1 MYVILGATGNTGSVA
16 AEVLLAKG
24 QKVRVVGRSKERLS
38 KLVARG
44 AEAFEADLTDSAALT
59 KAFAGARAVYGLVP
73 PDPASP
79 HYREHQDEVT
89 NSIANALEAADVTHA
104 VVLSSFGADKSGK
117 TGPVLGLHVLEER
130 LARIP
135 KLNALYLRAGYFMEN
150 TLPQV
155 GIIKSFGMMAGPVSP
170 ELAMPVIATRDIGAA
185 AAEAL
190 LKLDF
195 TGQEKRELL
204 GQRDLTYLEIAK
216 IVGAAIGIPN
226 LAYVQL
232 PAEQVIQAM
241 TQMGT
246 SKDFATLL
254 TEMCDSL
261 NNGHMCA
268 LETRSGANTTPTS
281 YEEFVQKVFVP
292 AYKGQATSA

>member
-16 AEVLLAKG
+16 AEALLAKG

-44 AEAFEADLTDSAALT
+44 TEAFEADVTDSAALT
-59 KAFAGARAVYGLVP
+59 KAFTGARAVYVMLP
-73 PDPASP
+73 PDPANP
-79 HYREHQDEVT
+79 HYREHQDEAT
-89 NSIANALEAADVTHA
+89 NAIATALEAAGVTHA
-104 VVLSSFGADKSGK
+104 VVLSSFGADKVNK
-117 TGPVLGLHVLEER
+117 TGPVLGLHILEER

-135 KLNALYLRAGYFMEN
+135 KLNALFLRAGYFMEN

-155 GIIKSFGMMAGPVSP
+155 GIIKSFGMMAGPVGAD
-170 ELAMPVIATRDIGAA
+170 LAMPVIATRDIGAA

-195 TGQEKRELL
+195 TGQQKRELQ

-216 IVGAAIGIPN
+216 IAGAAIGIPN

-241 TQMGT
+241 TQMGM

-254 TEMCDSL
+254 SEMCDSL

-268 LETRSGANTTPTS
+268 LETRTATNTTPTS

-292 AYKGQATSA
+292 AYKGQATTA

>member
-16 AEVLLAKG
+16 AEALLAKG

-44 AEAFEADLTDSAALT
+44 TEAFEADVTDSAALT
-59 KAFAGARAVYGLVP
+59 KAFTGARAVYVMLP
-73 PDPASP
+73 PDPANP
-79 HYREHQDEVT
+79 HYREHQDEAT
-89 NSIANALEAADVTHA
+89 NAIATALEAAGVTHA
-104 VVLSSFGADKSGK
+104 VVLSSFGADKVNK
-117 TGPVLGLHVLEER
+117 TGPVLGLHILEER
-130 LARIP
+130 LARLP
-135 KLNALYLRAGYFMEN
+135 KLNALFLRAGYFMEN

-155 GIIKSFGMMAGPVSP
+155 GIIKSFGMMAGPVGAD
-170 ELAMPVIATRDIGAA
+170 LAMPVIATRDIGAA

-195 TGQEKRELL
+195 TGQQKRELQ
-204 GQRDLTYLEIAK
+204 GQRDLAYLEIAK
-216 IVGAAIGIPN
+216 IAGAAIGIPN

-241 TQMGT
+241 TQMGM

-254 TEMCDSL
+254 SEMCDSL

-268 LETRSGANTTPTS
+268 LETRTATNTTPTS

-292 AYKGQATSA
+292 AYKGQATTA

>member
-16 AEVLLAKG
+16 AEALLAKG
-24 QKVRVVGRSKERLS
+24 QKVRVVGRSKERLA

-44 AEAFEADLTDSAALT
+44 AEAFEADVTDSAALT
-59 KAFAGARAVYGLVP
+59 KAFTGARAVYAMVP
-73 PDPASP
+73 PDPANP
-79 HYREHQDEVT
+79 RYQEHQDEVT
-89 NSIANALEAADVTHA
+89 NSIATALQAAGVTHA
-104 VVLSSFGADKSGK
+104 VVLSSFGADKAGK
-117 TGPVLGLHVLEER
+117 TGPVLGLHILEER

-135 KLNALYLRAGYFMEN
+135 KLNALFLRAGYFMEN

-155 GIIKSFGMMAGPVSP
+155 GIIKSFGMMAGPVRP

-195 TGQEKRELL
+195 AGQQKRELL
-204 GQRDLTYLEIAK
+204 GQRNLTYLEIAK
-216 IVGAAIGIPN
+216 IAGAAIGLPN

-232 PAEQVIQAM
+232 PAEQVIQGM
-241 TQMGT
+241 TQMGM
-246 SKDFATLL
+246 SKDMATLL
-254 TEMCDSL
+254 CEMCDSL

-268 LETRSGANTTPTS
+268 LETRTATNTTPTS

-292 AYKGQATSA
+292 AYKGQATTA

>member
-1 MYVILGATGNTGSVA
+1 MYVILGATGNTGSVT
-16 AEVLLAKG
+16 AEALLAKG

-44 AEAFEADLTDSAALT
+44 TEAFEADVTDSAALT
-59 KAFAGARAVYGLVP
+59 KAFTGARAVYVMLP
-73 PDPASP
+73 PDPANP
-79 HYREHQDEVT
+79 YYREHQDEAT
-89 NSIANALEAADVTHA
+89 NAITTALEVAGVTHA
-104 VVLSSFGADKSGK
+104 VVLSSFGADKANK
-117 TGPVLGLHVLEER
+117 TGPVLGLHILEER

-135 KLNALYLRAGYFMEN
+135 KLNALFLRAGYFMEN

-155 GIIKSFGMMAGPVSP
+155 GIIKSFGMMAGPVSAG
-170 ELAMPVIATRDIGAA
+170 LAMPVIATRDIGAA
-185 AAEAL
+185 AAGAL

-195 TGQEKRELL
+195 TGQQKRELL

-216 IVGAAIGIPN
+216 IAGAAIGIPN

-241 TQMGT
+241 TQMGM

-254 TEMCDSL
+254 SEMCDSL

-268 LETRSGANTTPTS
+268 LETRTATNTTPTS

-292 AYKGQATSA
+292 AYKGQATTA

>member
-16 AEVLLAKG
+16 AEALLAKG

-44 AEAFEADLTDSAALT
+44 TEAFEADVTDSAALT
-59 KAFAGARAVYGLVP
+59 KAFKGARAVYVMLP
-73 PDPASP
+73 PDPANP
-79 HYREHQDEVT
+79 HYREHQDEAT
-89 NSIANALEAADVTHA
+89 NAIATALEASGVTHA
-104 VVLSSFGADKSGK
+104 VVLSSFGADKVNK
-117 TGPVLGLHVLEER
+117 TGPVLGLHILEER

-135 KLNALYLRAGYFMEN
+135 KLNALFLRAGYFMEN

-155 GIIKSFGMMAGPVSP
+155 GIIKSFGMMAGPVGAD
-170 ELAMPVIATRDIGAA
+170 LAMPVIATRDIGAA

-195 TGQEKRELL
+195 TGQQKRELL

-216 IVGAAIGIPN
+216 IAGAAIGIPN
-226 LAYVQL
+226 LAYVPL

-241 TQMGT
+241 TQMGM

-254 TEMCDSL
+254 SEMCDSL

-268 LETRSGANTTPTS
+268 LETRTATNTTPTS

-292 AYKGQATSA
+292 AYKGQATTA

>member
-16 AEVLLAKG
+16 AEALLAKG

-44 AEAFEADLTDSAALT
+44 TEAFEADVTDSAALT
-59 KAFAGARAVYGLVP
+59 KAFTGARAVYVMLP
-73 PDPASP
+73 PDPANP
-79 HYREHQDEVT
+79 HYREHQDEAT
-89 NSIANALEAADVTHA
+89 NAIATALEAAGVTRA
-104 VVLSSFGADKSGK
+104 VVLSSFGADKANK
-117 TGPVLGLHVLEER
+117 TGPVLGLHILEER

-135 KLNALYLRAGYFMEN
+135 KLNALFLRAGYFMEN

-155 GIIKSFGMMAGPVSP
+155 GIIKSFGMMAGPVSAD
-170 ELAMPVIATRDIGAA
+170 LAMPVIATRDIGAA

-195 TGQEKRELL
+195 TGQQKRELL

-216 IVGAAIGIPN
+216 IAGAAIGIPN

-241 TQMGT
+241 TQMGM

-254 TEMCDSL
+254 SEMCDSL

-268 LETRSGANTTPTS
+268 LETRTATNTTPTS

-292 AYKGQATSA
+292 AYKGQATTA